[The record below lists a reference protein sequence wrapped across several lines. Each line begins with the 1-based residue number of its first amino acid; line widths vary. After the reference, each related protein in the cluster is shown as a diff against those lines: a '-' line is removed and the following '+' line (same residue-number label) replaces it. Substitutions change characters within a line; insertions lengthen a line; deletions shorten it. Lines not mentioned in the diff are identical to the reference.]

1 MQNKISL
8 HLDDIIYRLQGK
20 GGIST
25 YWTELS
31 SMISASQGF
40 QIHHTVGKKISRYLP
55 VHTNAQIFHSS
66 YYRIPL
72 GKNVKTVVTIYDFL

>member
-31 SMISASQGF
+31 SIISASQYF
-40 QIHHTVGKKISRYLP
+40 QMHHTVGKKISRSLH
-55 VHTNAQIFHSS
+55 VNTNSHIFNSS
-66 YYRIPL
+66 YSRIPR
-72 GKNVKTVVTIYDFL
+72 GTNVRTVGRR